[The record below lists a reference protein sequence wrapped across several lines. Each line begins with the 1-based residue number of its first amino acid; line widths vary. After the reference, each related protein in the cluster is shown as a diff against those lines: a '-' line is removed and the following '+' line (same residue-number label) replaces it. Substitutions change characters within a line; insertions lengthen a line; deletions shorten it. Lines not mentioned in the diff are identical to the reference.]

1 MSRRGSV
8 LRGVSK
14 HRSYT
19 IAELAFALR
28 KCRGTVERWI
38 KAGLPVMAEKKP
50 HLVHGA
56 DVAAF
61 QAVRKTPKQKC
72 RLSQCY
78 CFTCRQP
85 REPAGG
91 MADLHIGS
99 GSTGNLHALCC
110 ECLGPMHK
118 RVSLARLDELRAVLD
133 VAIRQ
138 APARIGE

>member
-1 MSRRGSV
+1 MSRRGAT
-8 LRGVSK
+8 LRGISK
-14 HRSYT
+14 YQSYS
-19 IAELAFALR
+19 IPEVARALH

-56 DVAAF
+56 DVIAFHAARR
-61 QAVRKTPKQKC
+61 AVKQKC
-72 RLSQCY
+72 RLPECY
-78 CFTCRQP
+78 CFPCRKP

-91 MADLHIGS
+91 VADLHVGS

-110 ECLGPMHK
+110 VCLGPMHK
-118 RVSLARLDELRAVLD
+118 RVSLTRLDELRAVLD

>member
-1 MSRRGSV
+1 MSRRGAV

-14 HRSYT
+14 YQSYT
-19 IAELAFALR
+19 IAEIAFALR

-56 DVAAF
+56 DVIAF
-61 QAVRKTPKQKC
+61 HVARKAVKQKC
-72 RLSQCY
+72 RLSECY
-78 CFTCRQP
+78 CFHCRKP

-91 MADLHIGS
+91 MADIQVGS

-118 RVSLARLDELRAVLD
+118 RVSLTKLDDLRSVLD